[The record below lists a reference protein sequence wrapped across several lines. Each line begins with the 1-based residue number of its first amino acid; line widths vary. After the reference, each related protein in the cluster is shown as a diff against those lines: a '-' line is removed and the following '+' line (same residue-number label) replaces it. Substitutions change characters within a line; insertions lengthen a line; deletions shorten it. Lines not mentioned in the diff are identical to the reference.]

1 MVERIFP
8 FGATYIVGG
17 DFPPKEDAK
26 KDLKKMKDLGFTVFR
41 TWVSRFSIE
50 RKPGI
55 YDFSE
60 VEDFLNVANDVG
72 IRCALTVDT
81 GLPPNITREEIGEGV
96 IGINTKIGKPYPHFQ
111 PCFDNPHVR
120 RGTAEYLIAL
130 SSHLKNHPA
139 LYCWISWN
147 EPHITYSDIA
157 CYCDYS
163 VEKFRKWLNS
173 KYGGLEGLNS
183 AWNERFENFSEVYP
197 PNRPLRSWG
206 KYKPWL
212 DWRAFCDDNLAE
224 WVGFVSNAL
233 KKGDHNHPTHTN
245 LLFHQI
251 LYNQPAVGADTWKM
265 AKVVDTLGVSI
276 YLWTQGGGDFPWC
289 FSQIVDTVRS
299 AAESEGKEAWVTEL
313 QGGPT
318 IWAHSKSVTPSPK
331 QIELWAWQTVAR
343 GGRGLIYWLWRP
355 RIGNVHSG
363 WENNEFGLVSK
374 DGELRPRAE
383 AAGKACR
390 MITKNADLFL
400 NARPNAKVAILQSQT
415 CKNAAASEI
424 PDETIFHPYEGQ
436 RRYYTQSQLGAYK
449 ILWEE
454 KIPCDFINPPSIA
467 AGMLNRYKVLIMP
480 FTYMLDE
487 PSANAIKSFVR
498 KGGCVLA
505 DFGCAMKDEYGAVHI
520 TSPGFG
526 LDEIFGTYSYDIETP
541 DDNEF
546 LKVKVGPETEW
557 PIFEADLPLYAFR
570 EILRPYDGAKVIG
583 EFINGEPA
591 VIENRFEKG
600 KTVLV
605 GTLMFQSYLLK
616 GGAWRVFVKELL
628 HSWGVKSA
636 IDIEN
641 IPPELWCNIEVG
653 LLEHEDMK
661 TKVIILLN
669 HNREDVDANVKMQDV
684 CSVIDLE
691 TGNKLPLEHLDENTY
706 LKTII
711 KGKSA
716 KVLKAEKY

>member
-1 MVERIFP
+1 
-8 FGATYIVGG
+8 
-17 DFPPKEDAK
+17 
-26 KDLKKMKDLGFTVFR
+26 
-41 TWVSRFSIE
+41 
-50 RKPGI
+50 
-55 YDFSE
+55 
-60 VEDFLNVANDVG
+60 
-72 IRCALTVDT
+72 
-81 GLPPNITREEIGEGV
+81 
-96 IGINTKIGKPYPHFQ
+96 
-111 PCFDNPHVR
+111 
-120 RGTAEYLIAL
+120 
-130 SSHLKNHPA
+130 
-139 LYCWISWN
+139 
-147 EPHITYSDIA
+147 
-157 CYCDYS
+157 
-163 VEKFRKWLNS
+163 
-173 KYGGLEGLNS
+173 
-183 AWNERFENFSEVYP
+183 
-197 PNRPLRSWG
+197 
-206 KYKPWL
+206 
-212 DWRAFCDDNLAE
+212 
-224 WVGFVSNAL
+224 L

-669 HNREDVDANVKMQDV
+669 HNREDVDANVKMQGV